1 MTPLPWNKT
10 RSDPALS
17 VGERPLGGT
26 MPMTTTT
33 PRSPNADLAA
43 ARRPTAVSALR
54 GADARTQ
61 AEVQQLQATCNRII
75 DEVAKVIVGK
85 KEVLRLVLVNIL
97 SQGNILFEDYP
108 GLAKTVMASTF
119 ARASGCDFKRV
130 QFTPD
135 VLPAD
140 ITGAM
145 VFDQK
150 AGEFQFRP
158 GPVFTNILLADEIN
172 RAPPKTQSSL
182 LEAMAERQVSI
193 EGKTHKLS
201 SPYIVMATQNPIEQ
215 EGTYPLPEAQM
226 DRFLMKLSVG
236 YPNKEEE
243 KEIGRRRIQRGKDEF
258 DITQIASPQAMV
270 AMQNTIERLYFDE
283 AVLDYV
289 AEIIIR
295 TRTHPAVQ
303 VGASPRG
310 TLALIKAS
318 RASAALSG
326 RAYVTPD
333 DVRRICVPV
342 LAHRIILKP
351 DVRFGGTTNSKVVED
366 ILARTPAPTV

>member
-1 MTPLPWNKT
+1 MTSTVTKPRSQSQTQAARPLP
-10 RSDPALS
+10 LS
-17 VGERPLGGT
+17 V
-26 MPMTTTT
+26 
-33 PRSPNADLAA
+33 PRGP
-43 ARRPTAVSALR
+43 
-54 GADARTQ
+54 DAKTQ
-61 AEVQQLQATCNRII
+61 AEVRQLQDTCQRII

-140 ITGAM
+140 ITGSM
-145 VFDQK
+145 IYDQK

-201 SPYIVMATQNPIEQ
+201 NPYIVMATQNPIEQ

-243 KEIGRRRIQRGKDEF
+243 KEIGRRRIRRGKDEF

-270 AMQNTIERLYFDE
+270 AMQNTIERLHFDE

-289 AEIIIR
+289 AELIVR

-333 DVRRICVPV
+333 DVRRIAAPV
-342 LAHRIILKP
+342 LAHRIILNP
-351 DVRFGGTTNSKVVED
+351 DARFGGTTNGKVIEEIV
-366 ILARTPAPTV
+366 ARTPAPTV

>member
-1 MTPLPWNKT
+1 MALTATLKKP
-10 RSDPALS
+10 SPA
-17 VGERPLGGT
+17 RAAAP
-26 MPMTTTT
+26 
-33 PRSPNADLAA
+33 PNAAG
-43 ARRPTAVSALR
+43 P
-54 GADARTQ
+54 DAKTQ
-61 AEVQQLQATCNRII
+61 ADVRQLQATCQKLV
-75 DEVAKVIVGK
+75 DEVGKVIVGK
-85 KEVLRLVLVNIL
+85 KEVLRLIMVNIL

-145 VFDQK
+145 VYDQK
-150 AGEFQFRP
+150 ASQFQFRP

-193 EGKTHKLS
+193 EGTTHKLAA
-201 SPYIVMATQNPIEQ
+201 PYIVMATQNPIEQ

-236 YPNKEEE
+236 YPDKEEE
-243 KEIGRRRIQRGKDEF
+243 KEIGRRRIRRGKDEF
-258 DITQIASPQAMV
+258 DVAQVASAEAMV
-270 AMQNTIERLYFDE
+270 SMQQTIERLHFGE

-289 AEIIIR
+289 ARLIVA
-295 TRTHPAVQ
+295 TRHHPAVQ

-326 RAYVTPD
+326 RAFVTPD
-333 DVRRICVPV
+333 DVRRICGPV

-351 DVRFGGTTNSKVVED
+351 DARFGGTTNGKVIDEIV
-366 ILARTPAPTV
+366 AKTAAPTV